1 MSILI
6 SRASTRA
13 RDARHVKVEY
23 WLLTKDS
30 DSLSLLLVILF
41 QSINADCLTVLIA
54 FNTIL
59 DRLTNKVN
67 SAIMRRGRISATI
80 IGRVTTTIKGSV
92 FTTQIRWFLGLGLS
106 YIATCGR
113 FLVQREVVDTVVPL
127 GCVAPF
133 EVDIYGA
140 LLVLA
145 TLMTGIKVEILL
157 SDPCV
162 DPWSEGVK

>member
-92 FTTQIRWFLGLGLS
+92 FTTQI
-106 YIATCGR
+106 
-113 FLVQREVVDTVVPL
+113 
-127 GCVAPF
+127 
-133 EVDIYGA
+133 
-140 LLVLA
+140 
-145 TLMTGIKVEILL
+145 
-157 SDPCV
+157 
-162 DPWSEGVK
+162 